1 MLNAFSRH
9 LPSATGVA
17 ALVAWAIA
25 LQQSLP
31 RMLAGPICSTRGD
44 AFVFAG
50 HCPACYVAAAL
61 SIAFVASLFF
71 AGRQTRGEARAI
83 LSIDA
88 AH

>member
-1 MLNAFSRH
+1 MLKELSRH
-9 LPSATGVA
+9 LPSATGLA
-17 ALVAWAIA
+17 ALVAWAVA

-31 RMLAGPICSTRGD
+31 RMLAGPICSTSGD

-83 LSIDA
+83 LSIDSA
-88 AH
+88 R

>member
-1 MLNAFSRH
+1 MLKEFSRH

-17 ALVAWAIA
+17 ALVAWAVA

-31 RMLAGPICSTRGD
+31 RMLAGPICSARGD

-61 SIAFVASLFF
+61 SIAFLASLFF
-71 AGRQTRGEARAI
+71 AGRHTRREAGA
-83 LSIDA
+83 LLTVDA
-88 AH
+88 AL

>member
-61 SIAFVASLFF
+61 SIAFLASLFL
-71 AGRQTRGEARAI
+71 ASRQTERQARAI
-83 LSIDA
+83 STLDA
-88 AH
+88 AF

>member
-1 MLNAFSRH
+1 MLKEFSRH

-31 RMLAGPICSTRGD
+31 RMLAGPICSARGD

-61 SIAFVASLFF
+61 SIAFVASLFL
-71 AGRQTRGEARAI
+71 AGRQPRREARAI
-83 LSIDA
+83 LTVEA

>member
-1 MLNAFSRH
+1 MLKEFSRH

-31 RMLAGPICSTRGD
+31 RMLAGPICSARGD

-50 HCPACYVAAAL
+50 HCPACYVRPRCRSHSWRLCSLPADNSARGARDLTVGAA
-61 SIAFVASLFF
+61 
-71 AGRQTRGEARAI
+71 R
-83 LSIDA
+83 
-88 AH
+88 

>member
-1 MLNAFSRH
+1 MLKAFSRH

-17 ALVAWAIA
+17 AVVAWAIA

-71 AGRQTRGEARAI
+71 AGRQTQRQARAI
-83 LSIDA
+83 LAVDGA
-88 AH
+88 R